1 MVVRVNMTSEP
12 MLPTPAANGPAANGP
27 AANGGGIF
35 SIFRKTVS
43 PPRNMGE
50 MKLDLL
56 EEGRLT
62 YEDACI
68 LELVTKNKLPF
79 DEYQELVS
87 DRRNYNGRTS
97 KFIVQVALTTGI
109 AAFTIT
115 MLALGKPEGVY
126 LPVLTGLIGYWL
138 PSPDTSQLR
147 AQRTV
152 KDLTP
157 REKP

>member
-1 MVVRVNMTSEP
+1 MWCVVNDMASEP
-12 MLPTPAANGPAANGP
+12 MLPMPTV
-27 AANGGGIF
+27 NGGGIF
-35 SIFRKTVS
+35 SIFRKTAS

-62 YEDACI
+62 YEDACV

-79 DEYQELVS
+79 DEYQELIS

-109 AAFTIT
+109 SAFAIT
-115 MLALGKPEGVY
+115 MLSLGKPEGVY

-147 AQRTV
+147 RSTARS
-152 KDLTP
+152 P
-157 REKP
+157 REKS